1 MKIKSIAYSFVS
13 LLFGIS
19 AFATPPNTIVLDGLA
34 TEYDDT
40 DLVSFFTGAVS
51 DPLNVEPWGPDNAL
65 TNLYVTWDES
75 NLYVSVNTF
84 IATSGVP
91 NKLAIMLDV
100 DPEAGTGATTTT
112 NWLTGPGYIT
122 YNDVAWSAFVG
133 GTPFGLDY
141 IVASEGSSHNL
152 IRVLYDGIQ
161 IPDTNNTVSVVDTF
175 EGISATGVV
184 LAANIKKETPAYPLN
199 AVESKIP
206 FNILFEANT
215 GRFGTVESG
224 EIVPRGATI
233 RIFANMHNNEPSNPY
248 SSPMVIPPQTSGN
261 ASWSGGFLISDDYVD
276 VVIDADS
283 NGLPDVAVGDV
294 NAPWIKALIGAAG
307 QSQAFVQFNEVVTEQ
322 SVTNPPAWQVDGE
335 APTSVTVLQSDL
347 VRLDLANPLPAA
359 GNFII
364 ISSDEVEDA
373 ASNSK
378 FSYNFLNPVADGM
391 QTSVTVRF
399 VLETASGMGASPG
412 ASAFHINGSNFP
424 LEWEFPP
431 STVAPLAPLSGSL
444 YYRDVTFLPGSSTQ
458 LLYKYSA
465 IMSSGGGAGTNNY
478 EAVRLND
485 FANATR
491 ILNIPTDGSTLVI
504 TDYLGAAAAPWRPS
518 DDTTNGYNQLYVDA
532 RRGDAGVRQR
542 TTMLFQLDLSNRNLA
557 GVTRVI
563 LQGTDP
569 LRGFNVTSQNIGD
582 YAGNDYVGWENGG
595 IEMVD
600 DGTLGDL
607 SAGDGIYSRLW
618 SFTVDGKDDSIET
631 EFPYWLVGGN
641 FDTDPYYA
649 SGWLNKRSPRS
660 FKYKFWVYKGG
671 TETPLS
677 SPVADVEYYLPE
689 GLTNIVLDP
698 FVWDNGDLPLP
709 PPSNAPTMLGLEFSN
724 GTATVV
730 FDNEPGELDHGVEV
744 AYDLV
749 YDGWRDHG
757 LRGVSTDGLW
767 KAYMPGVSTTNINF
781 QAYSGPAPER
791 TTTWWTP
798 NPVPATGATVQIWFS
813 QIGRE
818 NRGIPEVLFH
828 SSLMA
833 DGTITN
839 ENGTWYSRPM
849 TFLGSGLWT
858 VTADVAPL
866 TNGVTKDSIRFGFRN
881 ELNGNWD
888 GNYGPWGTENYR
900 IIVGSRASW
909 TPENPAPG
917 DLLTITYDATG
928 SVLEGGTN
936 VHLHSGYNKYE
947 GTDWSA
953 AFENSQMTNVG
964 GEVWTTMVQVDTNGF
979 KTLNMLFRNNG
990 DTETWDDEYNQV
1002 HWVVFP
1008 GE

>member
-1 MKIKSIAYSFVS
+1 MKNTTLIVSFLATIAAMTVW
-13 LLFGIS
+13 
-19 AFATPPNTIVLDGLA
+19 ATPPNVPVLDGRA
-34 TEYDDT
+34 TEYDDV
-40 DLVSFFTGAVS
+40 DLVSSFTGAVS

-75 NLYVSVNTF
+75 NLYVAVN
-84 IATSGVP
+84 AYVSTSDVP
-91 NKLAIMLDV
+91 NKVAIMLDV

-122 YNDVAWSAFVG
+122 YNDVAWSAYVG

-141 IVASEGSSHNL
+141 IIASEGSSHNL
-152 IRVLYDGIQ
+152 IRVLYDGIMD
-161 IPDTNNTVSVVDTF
+161 PDTNNVISVVDTY

-184 LAANIKKETPAYPLN
+184 LAASIAKTTPAYPLN

-206 FNILFEANT
+206 FDILFSANT
-215 GRFGTVESG
+215 SRFGTVEAG
-224 EIVPRGATI
+224 EVVPRGLTI
-233 RIFANMHNNEPSNPY
+233 RLFANMHNNLPADLY
-248 SSPMVIPPQTSGN
+248 SSPMVIPPQESVN
-261 ASWSGGFLISDDYVD
+261 ASWSAGFLISDDYVD

-307 QSQAFVQFNEVVTEQ
+307 QSQAFAQFNEEVTEE
-322 SVTNPPAWQVDGE
+322 SVTNAASWMVDGV
-335 APTSVTVLQSDL
+335 APTSVTVLQGDL
-347 VRLDLANPLPAA
+347 VRLDLANPLPAS

-412 ASAFHINGSNFP
+412 ASNFYINGSNFP

-431 STVAPLAPLSGSL
+431 AKSSPLSPLSGSL

-458 LLYKYSA
+458 LFYKYSA
-465 IMSSGGGAGTNNY
+465 ELSSGSGAGTNNY
-478 EAVRLND
+478 EAIRLND
-485 FANATR
+485 FANASRT
-491 ILNIPTDGSTLVI
+491 LVLPTDGSMLVV
-504 TDYLGAAAAPWRPS
+504 TDYLGAAAAPLRDQNNF
-518 DDTTNGYNQLYVDA
+518 DDYSSLYYDA

-542 TTMLFQLDLSNRNLA
+542 AEVLFRVDMSGRNLA

-563 LQGTDP
+563 LMGSDP
-569 LRGFNVTSQNIGD
+569 LRGFNNAADFAPADWSD
-582 YAGNDYVGWENGG
+582 YPPNDVSWSEAGL
-595 IEMVD
+595 EMYD
-600 DGTLGDL
+600 DGTHGDEVL
-607 SAGDGIYSRLW
+607 GDGIYSREW
-618 SFTVDGKDDSIET
+618 AFTTSGTDST
-631 EFPYWLVGGN
+631 LVLGSPNSLVGGEN
-641 FDTDPYYA
+641 GTSPYFGSWYD
-649 SGWLNKRSPRS
+649 LRSPRS
-660 FKYKFWVYKGG
+660 FDYKFAIYKSGTDTALLSPEG
-671 TETPLS
+671 ANLTYYLGETETN
-677 SPVADVEYYLPE
+677 VIM
-689 GLTNIVLDP
+689 NIHE
-698 FVWDNGDLPLP
+698 WSNNDLPLP

-744 AYDLV
+744 AFDLV
-749 YDGWRDHG
+749 NDGWRDHG
-757 LRGVSTDGLW
+757 LRGVATDGLW

-798 NPVPATGATVQIWFS
+798 NPVPATGATVQVWFS

-818 NRGIPEVLFH
+818 NRGIPQVFFH
-828 SSLMA
+828 GSLTA
-833 DGTITN
+833 DGSID
-839 ENGTWYSRPM
+839 ENNWFSRPM
-849 TFLGSGLWT
+849 TFLGNGLWT
-858 VTADVAPL
+858 VSMDVAAL
-866 TNGVTKDSIRFGFRN
+866 TNGTKDQIRFGFRN

-888 GNYGPWGTENYR
+888 GNYWPGGSENYR
-900 IIVGSRASW
+900 MIVGSRATW
-909 TPENPAPG
+909 TPENPGAG
-917 DLLTITYDATG
+917 DLLTVTYDATG
-928 SVLEGGTN
+928 GVLEGGTN
-936 VHLHSGYNKYE
+936 VYIHSGYNKYE
-947 GTDWSA
+947 GTDWVVA
-953 AFENSQMTNVG
+953 YETPMTNTG
-964 GEVWTTMVQVDTNGF
+964 GETWTTTVQMPTNGF
-979 KTLNMLFRNNG
+979 KTFNMLFRNLG
-990 DTETWDDEYNQV
+990 DTTTWDSEYDPL